1 MLFPT
6 THWSLLAKASANGDA
21 ESAKALEELCGQYRE
36 PICAFIR
43 SRRLPESDT
52 EDLAH
57 EFLIH
62 LMQKSTFRRADP
74 ARGRFRSFLLGSL
87 VRFLG
92 DKTEARMAL
101 KRGGAVE
108 HVALMEDRAEA
119 QASSDLG
126 HEVLM
131 FDREWALTILER
143 ALKRIREESGSDST
157 KLALLKQF
165 LPGAA
170 EQPTYEEAARRLGV
184 SVAAL
189 KSDIHRLRH
198 RFRALMRQEV
208 AETVSAPHEIEEEIE
223 HLRRVLMDPSNE
235 F

>member
-1 MLFPT
+1 MFFPT
-6 THWSLLAKASANGDA
+6 THWSLLAKASVNGDA
-21 ESAKALEELCGQYRE
+21 ESARALEDLCSQYRE

-87 VRFLG
+87 VRFLS
-92 DKTEARMAL
+92 DKTDARMAL

-108 HVALMEDRAEA
+108 HVALIDDRAEA
-119 QASSDLG
+119 PASSG
-126 HEVLM
+126 SEGEVLM

-143 ALKRIREESGSDST
+143 ALMRIREEAGSDPA
-157 KLALLKQF
+157 KFALLKQF

-184 SVAAL
+184 SVAAF
-189 KSDIHRLRH
+189 KSDVHRLRQ
-198 RFRALMRQEV
+198 RFRTLMRQEV
-208 AETVSAPHEIEEEIE
+208 AQTVSAPHEIEEEIE

-235 F
+235 I